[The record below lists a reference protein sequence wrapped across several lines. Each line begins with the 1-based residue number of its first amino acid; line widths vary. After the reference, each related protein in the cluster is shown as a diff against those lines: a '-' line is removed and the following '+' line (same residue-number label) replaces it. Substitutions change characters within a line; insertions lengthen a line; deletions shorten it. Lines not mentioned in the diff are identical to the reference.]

1 MQTEISAALLTVRA
15 FENFFLRVIHLYIVC
30 EFRVEQEWRV
40 EKRSM
45 KYCPSTLQ
53 GGEDY
58 TVNKLYL
65 AEREMDKLFNE
76 DR

>member
-1 MQTEISAALLTVRA
+1 MWI
-15 FENFFLRVIHLYIVC
+15 Y
-30 EFRVEQEWRV
+30 EFRVEQEGRV
-40 EKRSM
+40 DKRSM
-45 KYCPSTLQ
+45 KHRPSTLL

-65 AEREMDKLFNE
+65 PDREMDKLFNA

>member
-1 MQTEISAALLTVRA
+1 MTKATICS
-15 FENFFLRVIHLYIVC
+15 VC
-30 EFRVEQEWRV
+30 EFNVKQEGRVD
-40 EKRSM
+40 KRSM
-45 KYCPSTLQ
+45 KYRPSTLQ

-65 AEREMDKLFNE
+65 GNRKMKKLFNE